1 MIWPYWLIT
10 YSDSEIRNSDND
22 NSGDIGRE
30 DIYKDNREELMLAS
44 LSDSYSELEVIS
56 VSVSGPFSYPTLYCL
71 LTTFTTNYCLKED
84 VNYFNLRR
92 SFYSK

>member
-56 VSVSGPFSYPTLYCL
+56 VSVSGPFLILPYTVYWLLLLPTIA
-71 LTTFTTNYCLKED
+71 LK
-84 VNYFNLRR
+84 
-92 SFYSK
+92 KM